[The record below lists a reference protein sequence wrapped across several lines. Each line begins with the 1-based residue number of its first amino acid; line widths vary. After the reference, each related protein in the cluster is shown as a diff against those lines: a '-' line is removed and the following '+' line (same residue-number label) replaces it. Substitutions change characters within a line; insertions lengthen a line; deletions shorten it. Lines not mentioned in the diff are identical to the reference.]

1 LCTVLLINFYHNKYR
16 IQESPTISR
25 KVLSVAES
33 EEIIAREDF
42 GLFMESASRI
52 IERTL
57 GQNDSSIDI
66 LKNYKNDENLRSED
80 QILSVEAVYE
90 DESVRSRPVMYLQSS
105 PHFSELFLAAYGA
118 KGVKQGKTVLGPL
131 GGETLGSPGMV
142 AVWSH
147 VVSTYVW
154 CTSLLCFFTDILI
167 GNILSCEKCK
177 F

>member
-1 LCTVLLINFYHNKYR
+1 
-16 IQESPTISR
+16 
-25 KVLSVAES
+25 
-33 EEIIAREDF
+33 
-42 GLFMESASRI
+42 MESASRI

-80 QILSVEAVYE
+80 QILSVEAMYE

-131 GGETLGSPGMV
+131 GGESLGSPGMV

-154 CTSLLCFFTDILI
+154 CVFISCLFTDFFPETYIWKTEKYGILTMFYLGSI
-167 GNILSCEKCK
+167 PCGRRQIPLH
-177 F
+177 

>member
-1 LCTVLLINFYHNKYR
+1 
-16 IQESPTISR
+16 
-25 KVLSVAES
+25 
-33 EEIIAREDF
+33 
-42 GLFMESASRI
+42 MESASRI

-80 QILSVEAVYE
+80 QILSVEAMYE

-118 KGVKQGKTVLGPL
+118 KGVKGKTLSGPL
-131 GGETLGSPGMV
+131 GGEALGSPGMV

-147 VVSTYVW
+147 VVSTYVRY
-154 CTSLLCFFTDILI
+154 I
-167 GNILSCEKCK
+167 
-177 F
+177 